1 MLCEKCKTNEA
12 NVHISKN
19 INGRETE
26 LHLCESCARESG
38 ELLSVNQFLGSF
50 FESVMPLRVRR
61 VAYMPSGQPDNS
73 KYAGCEDC
81 AEDLPSNKLEDMA
94 PPLPGKEDQKLAALR
109 AQMRDAVE
117 NEEFEKAAEI
127 RDEIKKLE
135 EDIQGE

>member
-1 MLCEKCKTNEA
+1 MLCEKCKKNEA

-19 INGRETE
+19 INGRTTD

-38 ELLSVNQFLGSF
+38 ELLSMNQFLGNF

-61 VAYMPSGQPDNS
+61 VAYMPDGSPSDN

-81 AEDLPSNKLEDMA
+81 VEDLPAYKPEGMMPPIKNGGDTKLEE
-94 PPLPGKEDQKLAALR
+94 LKERLKA
-109 AQMRDAVE
+109 AVE
-117 NEEFEKAAEI
+117 KEEFERAAEL

-135 EDIQGE
+135 KK